1 MSETANNRIFE
12 SQAEIYNYLRENGRA
27 WTYSLRWEGGYANVG
42 PFSSREECDRQMAIE
57 LSAAG
62 YTVPKFWQF
71 WRWGERRPS
80 KRVLELLNS
89 PAKLQ
94 EGNTE

>member
-1 MSETANNRIFE
+1 MSDAANNRILE
-12 SQAEIYNYLRENGRA
+12 SQAEIYNHLRQNGTA

-42 PFSSREECDRQMAIE
+42 PLSSREECDRQMAVE
-57 LSAAG
+57 LAAAR
-62 YTVPKFWQF
+62 YTVPKFWQP
-71 WRWGERRPS
+71 WRWGETRPS
-80 KRVLELLNS
+80 KRVLELLKS